1 MSVAGKAAPVLH
13 VISGLGGGGAEAQL
27 VQIASAL
34 QKSGVPQH
42 VASLTGRGVY
52 GDALAAVGVDATFLD
67 LRGMTGVL
75 GGIARLAGLA
85 RRLQPRAVQG
95 WMYHGD
101 LAATLAHRLARLG
114 PRVPLNWGLRCSDM
128 DLAHYSTQ
136 LRAVMRACVLLS
148 SVPDLVVANARRGL
162 EAHLHLGYRPRATLV
177 IPNAVDVDRFAPD
190 AARRIAIRAHFGF
203 AETDPVF
210 ALVARVDPMKD
221 HAGFLGVLGQHPQLR
236 GLLVGAGTEALDLPA
251 NVVALGR
258 REDVAEILA
267 AADAIVLCSA
277 FGEGFPNALVEGMAV
292 GLPPIATDVGDART
306 IVGRTGWIVPPRDRA
321 ALGAAMRAFA
331 DESAEARAIRSNA
344 ARAHIVDSFGAAAA
358 VASYRNL
365 YGAP

>member
-1 MSVAGKAAPVLH
+1 LSVAGKAAPVLH

-34 QKSGVPQH
+34 QQSGIPQH
-42 VASLTGRGVY
+42 VASLTGRGIY
-52 GDALAAVGVDATFLD
+52 GAALDAAGVDVTFLD
-67 LRGMTGVL
+67 LRGTTGL
-75 GGIARLAGLA
+75 FGGLARLVGLA

-114 PRVPLNWGLRCSDM
+114 PRVPLYWGLRCSDM
-128 DLAHYSTQ
+128 DLAHYSMQ
-136 LRAVMRACVLLS
+136 LRAVVRACVLLS
-148 SVPDLVVANARRGL
+148 GAPDLVVANARRGL
-162 EAHLHLGYRPRATLV
+162 EAHVHRGYQPRATLV

-190 AARRIAIRAHFGF
+190 AGRRTAMRTRFGF
-203 AETDPVF
+203 AQGETVF

-221 HAGFLGVLGQHPQLR
+221 HAGFLDVLSQHPKLR
-236 GLLVGAGTEALDLPA
+236 GLLVGAGTEALDLPT

-258 REDVAEILA
+258 REDVSEILA

-277 FGEGFPNALVEGMAV
+277 FGEGFSNALVEGMAA

-306 IVGRTGWIVPPRDRA
+306 IVGQTGWIVPPRDRA

-331 DESAEARAIRSNA
+331 AESAEARVARGNA
-344 ARAHIVDSFGAAAA
+344 ARAHIVDGFSAATA
-358 VASYRNL
+358 VASYRKL

>member
-1 MSVAGKAAPVLH
+1 MSVAGGASPVLH
-13 VISGLGGGGAEAQL
+13 VISGLGGGGAEVQL

-34 QKSGVPQH
+34 QKSGIPQH

-52 GDALAAVGVDATFLD
+52 GAALAAAGVDTTILD
-67 LRGMTGVL
+67 LRGTTGLL
-75 GGIARLAGLA
+75 GGLASLAGLA
-85 RRLQPRAVQG
+85 KRLRPRAVQG

-101 LAATLAHRLARLG
+101 LAATLAHRFARLG
-114 PRVPLNWGLRCSDM
+114 PRVPLYWGLRCSNM
-128 DLAHYSTQ
+128 DLALYSMQ
-136 LRAVMRACVLLS
+136 LRAVVSACVLLS
-148 SVPDLVVANARRGL
+148 GVPDLVVANARRGL
-162 EAHLHLGYRPRATLV
+162 EAHLHHGYRPRATLV
-177 IPNAVDVDRFAPD
+177 IPNAVDVDRFAPN
-190 AARRIAIRAHFGF
+190 AARRFAMRARLGF
-203 AETDPVF
+203 AETDTVF

-258 REDVAEILA
+258 REDVAEILD

-277 FGEGFPNALVEGMAV
+277 FGEGFPNALVEGMAA
-292 GLPPIATDVGDART
+292 GLPPIATDVGDSRT
-306 IVGRTGWIVPPRDRA
+306 IVGQTGWIVPPRDRA

-331 DESAEARAIRSNA
+331 AESAEARAVRSNA
-344 ARAHIVDSFGAAAA
+344 ARAHIVDNFGTATA
-358 VASYRNL
+358 VASYRKL